1 MDGASPFMCAHQL
14 ALLTPTKSSHPT
26 RLLSR
31 QQYAPISPLA
41 ATLMHLSA
49 SVANKRLTRFLNPL
63 DATLTK
69 NRGVEGVMVNLPSPC
84 DSPLPTGF
92 PLLRLTVPCRP
103 AYSPFRDP
111 TPFLC
116 ERPPRQPLHGCT
128 GIIKDR
134 FRFMARGN
142 FGERLK
148 REREMR
154 EVSLEELTKATR
166 ISTRFLL
173 ALENEDWEKLPG
185 GVFGHGFVRTI
196 ARYLGLDEESLLGE
210 YDMARGGQATAEPAK
225 PEERIP
231 SPPKWLPVAAV
242 FVVLL
247 IVIGLFY
254 AGRYGWRRYA
264 AHRAAK
270 QSAVSSS
277 PAQSGVQN
285 NSSTGATAVDS
296 SLDLSVSTSAA
307 TRVRV
312 LADGKLLLDTELPAG
327 ETRHFSAKL
336 QFEVT
341 AGDSSAVLLEL
352 NGQAMPP
359 LGAPG
364 SSGTMVLSQKDLRQA
379 SGGTTQP

>member
-1 MDGASPFMCAHQL
+1 
-14 ALLTPTKSSHPT
+14 
-26 RLLSR
+26 
-31 QQYAPISPLA
+31 
-41 ATLMHLSA
+41 
-49 SVANKRLTRFLNPL
+49 
-63 DATLTK
+63 
-69 NRGVEGVMVNLPSPC
+69 
-84 DSPLPTGF
+84 
-92 PLLRLTVPCRP
+92 
-103 AYSPFRDP
+103 
-111 TPFLC
+111 
-116 ERPPRQPLHGCT
+116 
-128 GIIKDR
+128 
-134 FRFMARGN
+134 MAKGN

-154 EVSLEELTKATR
+154 EVPLEELTKATR

-210 YDMARGGQATAEPAK
+210 YDMARGGQAAAEPAK
-225 PEERIP
+225 PEQRIP

-242 FVVLL
+242 VV
-247 IVIGLFY
+247 IVLVLIGLFY

-264 AHRAAK
+264 AHRAAT
-270 QSAVSSS
+270 QSTGSTLSSS
-277 PAQSGVQN
+277 SA
-285 NSSTGATAVDS
+285 ATTTDS

-307 TRVRV
+307 THVRIM
-312 LADGKLLLDTELPAG
+312 ADDKLLLDTELPAG
-327 ETRHFSAKL
+327 ETRHFSAKQ

-364 SSGTMVLSQKDLRQA
+364 ASGTMVLSQKDLRQA

>member
-1 MDGASPFMCAHQL
+1 M
-14 ALLTPTKSSHPT
+14 PT
-26 RLLSR
+26 
-31 QQYAPISPLA
+31 QDYF
-41 ATLMHLSA
+41 
-49 SVANKRLTRFLNPL
+49 RFL
-63 DATLTK
+63 
-69 NRGVEGVMVNLPSPC
+69 
-84 DSPLPTGF
+84 PLPRHLPGLDL
-92 PLLRLTVPCRP
+92 PLSTAMQLLCLTAAYRP

-116 ERPPRQPLHGCT
+116 ECPPRQPLHGCT

-210 YDMARGGQATAEPAK
+210 YDMARGGQALAEPAK

-231 SPPKWLPVAAV
+231 SPPKWLPVAAF

-247 IVIGLFY
+247 LVIGLFY

-277 PAQSGVQN
+277 PAAASQN
-285 NSSTGATAVDS
+285 NSSAGATAADS
-296 SLDLSVSTSAA
+296 SLD
-307 TRVRV
+307 
-312 LADGKLLLDTELPAG
+312 
-327 ETRHFSAKL
+327 
-336 QFEVT
+336 
-341 AGDSSAVLLEL
+341 
-352 NGQAMPP
+352 
-359 LGAPG
+359 
-364 SSGTMVLSQKDLRQA
+364 
-379 SGGTTQP
+379 

>member
-1 MDGASPFMCAHQL
+1 MLAWVVIYRRHLRQFHQCRFIRSLPLPASPLNLQL
-14 ALLTPTKSSHPT
+14 STSRSSTFQHSNLQTSHP
-26 RLLSR
+26 
-31 QQYAPISPLA
+31 ANPPSPLA
-41 ATLMHLSA
+41 ATLMNLPA
-49 SVANKRLTRFLNPL
+49 SVANKGFTRFLNPL
-63 DATLTK
+63 DATLTE
-69 NRGVEGVMVNLPSPC
+69 NRGVGGVLVNLPSPC
-84 DSPLPTGF
+84 NSPLPTGF

-134 FRFMARGN
+134 FRFRARGN

-154 EVSLEELTKATR
+154 EVSMEELTKATR

-210 YDMARGGQATAEPAK
+210 YDMARGGQALAEPAK

-277 PAQSGVQN
+277 PAQSEAQD
-285 NSSTGATAVDS
+285 NSSTGAATPTDS
-296 SLDLSVSTSAA
+296 SLELSVSTSAA

-312 LADGKLLLDTELPAG
+312 MADGKLLLD
-327 ETRHFSAKL
+327 
-336 QFEVT
+336 
-341 AGDSSAVLLEL
+341 
-352 NGQAMPP
+352 
-359 LGAPG
+359 
-364 SSGTMVLSQKDLRQA
+364 
-379 SGGTTQP
+379 

>member
-1 MDGASPFMCAHQL
+1 
-14 ALLTPTKSSHPT
+14 
-26 RLLSR
+26 
-31 QQYAPISPLA
+31 
-41 ATLMHLSA
+41 
-49 SVANKRLTRFLNPL
+49 
-63 DATLTK
+63 
-69 NRGVEGVMVNLPSPC
+69 
-84 DSPLPTGF
+84 
-92 PLLRLTVPCRP
+92 
-103 AYSPFRDP
+103 
-111 TPFLC
+111 
-116 ERPPRQPLHGCT
+116 
-128 GIIKDR
+128 
-134 FRFMARGN
+134 MARGN

-210 YDMARGGQATAEPAK
+210 YDMARGGQALAEPAK

-242 FVVLL
+242 IFVLL

-270 QSAVSSS
+270 QSAVSGSPTQPGSQTTSS
-277 PAQSGVQN
+277 PG
-285 NSSTGATAVDS
+285 GAAKTVS

-312 LADGKLLLDTELPAG
+312 TADGKLLLDTQLPAG
-327 ETRHFSAKL
+327 ETRHFSANQ

-359 LGAPG
+359 LGVPG

-379 SGGTTQP
+379 SGGTAQP

>member
-1 MDGASPFMCAHQL
+1 
-14 ALLTPTKSSHPT
+14 
-26 RLLSR
+26 
-31 QQYAPISPLA
+31 
-41 ATLMHLSA
+41 
-49 SVANKRLTRFLNPL
+49 
-63 DATLTK
+63 
-69 NRGVEGVMVNLPSPC
+69 
-84 DSPLPTGF
+84 
-92 PLLRLTVPCRP
+92 
-103 AYSPFRDP
+103 
-111 TPFLC
+111 
-116 ERPPRQPLHGCT
+116 
-128 GIIKDR
+128 
-134 FRFMARGN
+134 MARGN

-154 EVSLEELTKATR
+154 EVPLEELTKATR

-225 PEERIP
+225 PEQRIP

-242 FVVLL
+242 VVIVL
-247 IVIGLFY
+247 ISIGLFY

-264 AHRAAK
+264 AHRAAIH
-270 QSAVSSS
+270 SAGSPSSS
-277 PAQSGVQN
+277 PN
-285 NSSTGATAVDS
+285 ATATTDS
-296 SLDLSVSTSAA
+296 SLDLSVSTSAP

-312 LADGKLLLDTELPAG
+312 MADGKLLLDTELPAG
-327 ETRHFSAKL
+327 ETRHFAAKQ

-364 SSGTMVLSQKDLRQA
+364 ASGTMVLSQKDLRQA

>member
-1 MDGASPFMCAHQL
+1 
-14 ALLTPTKSSHPT
+14 
-26 RLLSR
+26 
-31 QQYAPISPLA
+31 
-41 ATLMHLSA
+41 
-49 SVANKRLTRFLNPL
+49 
-63 DATLTK
+63 
-69 NRGVEGVMVNLPSPC
+69 
-84 DSPLPTGF
+84 
-92 PLLRLTVPCRP
+92 
-103 AYSPFRDP
+103 
-111 TPFLC
+111 
-116 ERPPRQPLHGCT
+116 
-128 GIIKDR
+128 
-134 FRFMARGN
+134 MARGN

-210 YDMARGGQATAEPAK
+210 YDMARGGQAAAEPAR

-242 FVVLL
+242 ILVLL
-247 IVIGLFY
+247 LVIGLFY

-270 QSAVSSS
+270 QSAVSGPPTQQGSQPSSS
-277 PAQSGVQN
+277 PGV
-285 NSSTGATAVDS
+285 SAATVS

-312 LADGKLLLDTELPAG
+312 AADGKLLLDTELPAG
-327 ETRHFSAKL
+327 ETRRFSAKQ

-379 SGGTTQP
+379 SGGTAQP

>member
-1 MDGASPFMCAHQL
+1 
-14 ALLTPTKSSHPT
+14 
-26 RLLSR
+26 
-31 QQYAPISPLA
+31 
-41 ATLMHLSA
+41 
-49 SVANKRLTRFLNPL
+49 
-63 DATLTK
+63 
-69 NRGVEGVMVNLPSPC
+69 
-84 DSPLPTGF
+84 
-92 PLLRLTVPCRP
+92 
-103 AYSPFRDP
+103 
-111 TPFLC
+111 
-116 ERPPRQPLHGCT
+116 
-128 GIIKDR
+128 
-134 FRFMARGN
+134 MARGN

-185 GVFGHGFVRTI
+185 GVFGRGFVRTI
-196 ARYLGLDEESLLGE
+196 ARYLALDEESLLGE
-210 YDMARGGQATAEPAK
+210 YDMARGGQALAEPAK

-264 AHRAAK
+264 AHRLAK
-270 QSAVSSS
+270 QSAVSGS
-277 PAQSGVQN
+277 PAQSGSQ
-285 NSSTGATAVDS
+285 NSSTTPADS
-296 SLDLSVSTSAA
+296 SLDLSVSTSAT
-307 TRVRV
+307 TRVRI

-327 ETRHFSAKL
+327 ETRHFFANQ
-336 QFEVT
+336 QFEVS

-364 SSGTMVLSQKDLRQA
+364 SSGTMVLSQKDLRPA